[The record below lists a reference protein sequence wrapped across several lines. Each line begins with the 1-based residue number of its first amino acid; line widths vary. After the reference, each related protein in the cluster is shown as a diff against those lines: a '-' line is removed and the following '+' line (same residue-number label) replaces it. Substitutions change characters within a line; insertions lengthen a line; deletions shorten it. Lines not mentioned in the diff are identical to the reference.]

1 MLRGDGGR
9 LPKAGG
15 ADMSGRWETV
25 VGLEIHAELATQSKI
40 FCGCENRFGAPP
52 NTLCCPVCLGMP
64 GALPVLNRQAVEYAI
79 MMGHA
84 LGCHINGTSR
94 LDRKHYFYPD
104 LPKAYQISQQDVPLC
119 QNGSLAF
126 FMDGETRRVGIE
138 RIHLEEDA
146 GKLLHGGETGAQ
158 ADYNRCG
165 VPLIEI
171 VTKPQLHGADEAK
184 AAMRAVAQILA
195 WLGISDV
202 KMQEGSL
209 RADVN
214 VSVRPVGQAAL
225 GVRCEMKN
233 VNSFGAVHRAVAYEA
248 ACQTFLL
255 EAGEPVYAETRRW
268 DDAKGESYPMRSKEE
283 APDYRFFPDPDLPP
297 FTVPEQRIQA
307 LKDRLPEL
315 PLQRVMRYMDEYGLS
330 LYDAELL
337 CAEKPRADFFEAAAG
352 EGDAKAVANWLLGDV
367 LGLLA
372 GKGQRLEDTPLTP
385 RGLAG
390 LMRLVREGTVS
401 GTAAKHV
408 LAVLLEKSTT
418 PEAVV
423 DELGLGQISDEE
435 SLEPLVAGVLRQNDK
450 AVADYRA
457 GKTNVLGYLVGQCMR
472 QSRGRANPEK
482 LKTLLE
488 DALSQL

>member
-1 MLRGDGGR
+1 
-9 LPKAGG
+9 
-15 ADMSGRWETV
+15 MSGRWETV

-64 GALPVLNRQAVEYAI
+64 GALPVLNRQAVECAI

-84 LGCHINGTSR
+84 LGCHINGTAR

-146 GKLLHGGETGAQ
+146 GKLLHGGETL

-214 VSVRPVGQAAL
+214 VSVRPVGQVAL

-248 ACQTFLL
+248 ARQTFFL
-255 EAGEPVYAETRRW
+255 EAREPVYAETRRW
-268 DDAKGESYPMRSKEE
+268 DDAKGESFPMRSKEE
-283 APDYRFFPDPDLPP
+283 APDYRFFPDPDLLP

-401 GTAAKHV
+401 GTAAKRV

-423 DELGLGQISDEE
+423 EELGLGQISDEE

-457 GKTNVLGYLVGQCMR
+457 GQTNVLGYLVGQCMGK
-472 QSRGRANPEK
+472 SRGRANPEK
-482 LKTLLE
+482 LKALLE